1 MNQLTEIEIVKSI
14 LTYREEVLDLIS
26 DLDYSFFSYPPVKVI
41 IYLLNK
47 YVKKFNKFPNYTEL
61 KIFLQDNI
69 SEIDL
74 PIDEIQ
80 RKIELQKIDSILD
93 FLNKPKEELIEK
105 VLNLDQLKQTLEKL
119 VKRSLLIRNIENLK
133 EIISTGEKVEE
144 TLESLQKKI
153 EKHTFAIDEGKTI
166 DWFLSLEKPIRKN
179 LRKSGFLFLDT
190 YMQGGLGAGEIA
202 LIASPPGIGK
212 TTFLCNLMY
221 NYIILYENIPVIY
234 ITLELEEAQI
244 FTRLLCIYLEVPFFT
259 FRDKT
264 PKEVIQEI
272 RSKKEVNVNEIQRIF
287 QNVYIK
293 YFSPGTFVQE
303 ITKYLKIISKSKKEK
318 PIVLIDYLNEI
329 DFPYTKELW
338 IKMERIMTE
347 LDKTAV
353 DLEIPIW
360 IACQAHSKAKKI
372 KNKEDKNIFDIKDL
386 YGSKVGITK
395 KISFGIGLTY
405 DYETNLVKLSFFKN
419 RLEGKVND
427 IATLIYDR
435 KTNKLRMT
443 EKEDLS
449 TIDIDEIDFDLKEEN
464 IKNEKKDI
472 DDLIPF

>member
-14 LTYREEVLDLIS
+14 LTHKEEVLDLIS

-93 FLNKPKEELIEK
+93 FLNKPKEELVEK

-190 YMQGGLGAGEIA
+190 YMQGGLGAGELA
-202 LIASPPGIGK
+202 AVASPPGIGK

-221 NYIILYENIPVIY
+221 NYIILYENTPVIY
-234 ITLELEEAQI
+234 ITLELEEPQI
-244 FTRLLCIYLEVPFFT
+244 FARLLCIYFEIPFAAFSE
-259 FRDKT
+259 KS
-264 PKEVIQEI
+264 PKEILEEMIKYKNIDIQEVK
-272 RSKKEVNVNEIQRIF
+272 RTF
-287 QNVYIK
+287 QNTYVK
-293 YFSPGTFVQE
+293 YFPSETYIQE
-303 ITKYLKIISKSKKEK
+303 ITKYLKAFCKNKKEN
-318 PIVLIDYLNEI
+318 PIVII
-329 DFPYTKELW
+329 DFLNKIEFPYIKESWTKREKIMSELGN
-338 IKMERIMTE
+338 IAKE
-347 LDKTAV
+347 
-353 DLEIPIW
+353 LEIPIW
-360 IACQAHSKAKKI
+360 IACQAHPSGKRSKS
-372 KNKEDKNIFDIKDL
+372 KEDVKVFDERDI
-386 YGSKVGITK
+386 YGGKVATAQEL
-395 KISFGIGLTY
+395 SFGVGLVY
-405 DYETNLVKLSFFKN
+405 DKETNLVYISFFKN
-419 RLEGKVND
+419 RLLGKVND